1 MNVYSTICPGC
12 NFGCGLYIREFDET
26 VKKEQITFGSSKN
39 ERLEV
44 DFRKSSPSNAGK
56 LCRFGMSLP
65 RLYTPV
71 KSIVDGK
78 ETAFEEATKEA
89 AKRISAGKGSV
100 AFLSFGN
107 TTCEELLAFRKLAES
122 FGTLYTGV
130 DFEALPKD
138 TYQTLSVGIP
148 YGEIEAAKHIV
159 LFIDP
164 YEQYPL
170 IVRRLLSAK
179 KKGAKITSVWWK
191 DLPLADGNIRPS
203 DISKLQ
209 LTKDSLVIS
218 DFHPLSD
225 VEQVKS
231 ILSLAKNNGAR
242 ITFLKPF
249 ANSTGAYILSKDAK
263 QKSLGQL
270 IEDINKGTIK
280 TLFCL
285 ESYPG
290 ELIPQETLGK
300 LTNLIVQTGRAS
312 ALTTKANIV
321 IAHEPLYKK
330 KGTLINNEGRAA
342 ALGGAGTNG
351 LEALGIIAGTRFEYD
366 ALHESVKK
374 GLGVTAVDE
383 FTIPKYERPPYGAI
397 QAAQK
402 QAEAK
407 TALVSVY
414 NPFMWYGLPDDNDF
428 VELNLNTVRAL
439 KLLKG
444 GTLKIKSN
452 GSVIEKKFKVAPV
465 QDNVLLTGRKFGIE
479 KGTITPVEV
488 SR

>member
-1 MNVYSTICPGC
+1 MKVYSTICPGC
-12 NFGCGLYIREFDET
+12 NFGCGLYIRENG
-26 VKKEQITFGSSKN
+26 K
-39 ERLEV
+39 LEV
-44 DFRKSSPSNAGK
+44 DFRKSSPANAGK

-71 KSIVDGK
+71 KSMVDGK
-78 ETAFEEATKEA
+78 ETALPEAAKEA
-89 AKRISAGKGSV
+89 AKRISASKGSV

-107 TTCEELLAFRKLAES
+107 TTCEELLAFQKVAES
-122 FGTLYTGV
+122 YLCTGV
-130 DFEALPKD
+130 NFEALPKD
-138 TYQTLSVGIP
+138 TYQTLSVGMP
-148 YGEIEAAKHIV
+148 YSEIEAAKHIV

-179 KKGAKITSVWWK
+179 NKGAKITSVWWK
-191 DLPLADGNIRPS
+191 ELPLADENINPS
-203 DISKLQ
+203 DVSKLQ
-209 LTKDSLVIS
+209 LTKDSLVIA
-218 DFHPLSD
+218 DFHPFSD
-225 VEQVKS
+225 MEQVKT
-231 ILSLAKNNGAR
+231 ILSLAKNTGAK

-270 IEDINKGTIK
+270 VEDINKGTIR

-285 ESYPG
+285 ESEIL
-290 ELIPQETLGK
+290 ELMPAETLGK
-300 LTNLIVQTGRAS
+300 LANIVVQTGS
-312 ALTTKANIV
+312 ESSITKKAHIV

-330 KGTLINNEGRAA
+330 KGTLLNNEGRAQL
-342 ALGGAGTNG
+342 LGGAGTNG

-374 GLGVTAVDE
+374 ALGVAAIDE
-383 FTIPKYERPPYGAI
+383 FTIPKYERPPYGTI
-397 QAAQK
+397 QVAPK
-402 QAEAK
+402 QLEAK

-414 NPFMWYGLPDDNDF
+414 NPFMWFGLADDNDF
-428 VELNLNTVRAL
+428 VEINLNTVRAL

-444 GTLKIKSN
+444 GTINIKSN
-452 GSVIEKKFKVAPV
+452 GSTIEKKFKVAPV
-465 QDNVLLTGRKFGIE
+465 QDSVLLTGRKFGIE
-479 KGTITPVEV
+479 KGTITPVEI